1 MSTNKPNKPKQVT
14 WFNGCG
20 GRIGIVVGTTGD
32 HAYIG
37 AALRHDEDADVEHIL
52 QYGAKFPLQ
61 AALLLPP
68 SKRYTV
74 DEAKNVHAPETE
86 SF

>member
-1 MSTNKPNKPKQVT
+1 MSTNKSNKPKQVT

-20 GRIGIVVGTTGD
+20 GRIGIVIGSGGD
-32 HAYIG
+32 YAYIG

-52 QYGAKFPLQ
+52 QYGAKFPLA

-68 SKRYTV
+68 SKRYSSS
-74 DEAKNVHAPETE
+74 EADGVHVPETE